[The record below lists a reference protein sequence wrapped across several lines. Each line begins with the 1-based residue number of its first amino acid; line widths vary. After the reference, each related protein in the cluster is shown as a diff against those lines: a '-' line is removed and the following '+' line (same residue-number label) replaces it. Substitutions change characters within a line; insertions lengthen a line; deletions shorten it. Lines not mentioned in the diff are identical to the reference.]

1 MLSCRPVTAAA
12 NTAEPAHHPD
22 PPQDRPAAP
31 LSTRTTRLLGVLH
44 ALIAFGKQVAGALQS
59 DPLDAEARFGVI
71 HRFGTLRI
79 KLMLARITRGLL
91 LAEALEAKLALR
103 ADRPDPVRTPRAPR
117 EPSSPR
123 KPRSPCT
130 NTPQPND
137 AESLLASL
145 PTAEE
150 IAEQL
155 RTRPVHAVLHE
166 ICSNL
171 GIMPSDTLWRDIVNV
186 LTENRGSFLKLW
198 NDALDRCAITNF
210 IPPDTPINPAML
222 LRRDPR
228 PITVGL
234 VSTGPP

>member
-1 MLSCRPVTAAA
+1 MTAAA

-22 PPQDRPAAP
+22 PHQDRPAAP

-44 ALIAFGKQVAGALQS
+44 ALIAFGKQLADTLKR

-79 KLMLARITRGLL
+79 KFMLARIARGLL
-91 LAEALEAKLALR
+91 LAEALQAKLARR
-103 ADRPDPVRTPRAPR
+103 ADRPDPVRTPHASR

-123 KPRSPCT
+123 KPRSPRA
-130 NTPQPND
+130 NTPQPNSD
-137 AESLLASL
+137 GSLLAAL

-171 GIMPSDTLWRDIVNV
+171 GIMPSDTLWRDIVDV

-198 NDALDRCAITNF
+198 NDALDRSAITNF
-210 IPPDTPINPAML
+210 TPPDTPIIPAML
-222 LRRDPR
+222 LQRREPR
-228 PITVGL
+228 PISVGL
-234 VSTGPP
+234 ASTGPPP

>member
-1 MLSCRPVTAAA
+1 MTAAA
-12 NTAEPAHHPD
+12 NTADPAHHPD
-22 PPQDRPAAP
+22 PHQDRPAAP
-31 LSTRTTRLLGVLH
+31 LSTRATRLLGVLH
-44 ALIAFGKQVAGALQS
+44 ALIAFGKQLADVLQR
-59 DPLDAEARFGVI
+59 DPLDAEASFGVI

-79 KLMLARITRGLL
+79 KFMLARITRGLL
-91 LAEALEAKLALR
+91 LAEALQAKLARR

-123 KPRSPCT
+123 KPRSPRA
-130 NTPQPND
+130 NTPQPNSD
-137 AESLLASL
+137 DSLFASL

-171 GIMPSDTLWRDIVNV
+171 GIVPSDKLWRDIVNV
-186 LTENRGSFLKLW
+186 LTENRGSFLKFW
-198 NDALDRCAITNF
+198 NDALDRSAITNF

-222 LRRDPR
+222 LQRREPR

>member
-1 MLSCRPVTAAA
+1 
-12 NTAEPAHHPD
+12 
-22 PPQDRPAAP
+22 
-31 LSTRTTRLLGVLH
+31 
-44 ALIAFGKQVAGALQS
+44 
-59 DPLDAEARFGVI
+59 
-71 HRFGTLRI
+71 
-79 KLMLARITRGLL
+79 MLARITRGLL
-91 LAEALEAKLALR
+91 LAEALQAKLALR
-103 ADRPDPVRTPRAPR
+103 VDRPDPVRTPRTSR

-123 KPRSPCT
+123 KPRSPRT
-130 NTPQPND
+130 ATPPPNTD
-137 AESLLASL
+137 GSLLASL

-210 IPPDTPINPAML
+210 IPPDTPIIPGDAAATAGTPPDI
-222 LRRDPR
+222 RRRGLHR
-228 PITVGL
+228 PTL
-234 VSTGPP
+234 NTPHRQSKQSCD